1 MKPRKDRTGLDSRCA
16 KTVVHARVG
25 VPGCQV
31 LEELS
36 ARHGVSQT
44 QVLRDLLEDAR
55 ERMAEEVF
63 GPRLDSMAR
72 TLSGI
77 VEQQARHATRIEAVV
92 ALLRSVENAQV
103 EREDQIFQMVSSL
116 LGMHQ
121 LSYAYLLAIAGTS
134 PRASDIATAAQTK
147 LQALQGSA

>member
-1 MKPRKDRTGLDSRCA
+1 
-16 KTVVHARVG
+16 
-25 VPGCQV
+25 
-31 LEELS
+31 
-36 ARHGVSQT
+36 
-44 QVLRDLLEDAR
+44 
-55 ERMAEEVF
+55 MAEEVF

-77 VEQQARHATRIEAVV
+77 VEQQARHTTRIEAVV

-103 EREDQIFQMVSSL
+103 EREDQIFQLVSSL

-134 PRASDIATAAQTK
+134 PRAADIATSAQAK
-147 LQALQGSA
+147 LQALQGGA